1 MTSLPRHVHF
11 VGFGLIGS
19 SLARALRVLNPAM
32 RLTVYD
38 HSPAVRQTVRD
49 LGLVD
54 HVTESLNPIPE
65 GTDLVILAVP
75 MLAFSEVLKAL
86 EVPPDTTLTDVGSV
100 KGSVEEALRLYA
112 PSLLP
117 RFVLGHP
124 LAGTEHSG
132 PEHGFAELFHNRWCL
147 LTPLSETN
155 PSALA
160 MVRNVWEGVGAR
172 VDTMSVDHH
181 DQILAITSHIPHLIA
196 FTIVD
201 TAVTL
206 GEDLCQEVVQYA
218 ASGFRDFTRI
228 AASDPTMWRD
238 IFLTNKEAVLSM
250 LDRFTEDLEA
260 LKTAISNGQ
269 GEVLFKTFAN
279 ARRIRRDIIA
289 AGQA

>member
-1 MTSLPRHVHF
+1 MTFLPRHVHF

-54 HVTESLNPIPE
+54 YVTESLKPIPE

-86 EVPPDTTLTDVGSV
+86 EVPPHVILTDVGSV

-147 LTPLSETN
+147 LTPLSETH
-155 PSALA
+155 PSAVA
-160 MVRNVWEGVGAR
+160 MVKTVWEGVGAR
-172 VDTMSVDHH
+172 VDIMSVDHH

-201 TAVTL
+201 TAMTL

-260 LKTAISNGQ
+260 LKTAISHGQ

>member
-11 VGFGLIGS
+11 VGFGLMGS
-19 SLARALRVLNPAM
+19 SLARALRGLNPAM

-54 HVTESLNPIPE
+54 YVTESLNPIPE
-65 GTDLVILAVP
+65 GTDLVVLAVP

-86 EVPPDTTLTDVGSV
+86 EVPPDTILTDVGSV

-147 LTPLSETN
+147 LTPLSETH
-155 PSALA
+155 PSAVA
-160 MVRNVWEGVGAR
+160 MVKTVWEGVGAR

-201 TAVTL
+201 TAMTL

-238 IFLTNKEAVLSM
+238 IFLTNKDAVLSM

-260 LKTAISNGQ
+260 LKTAISHGQ

>member
-1 MTSLPRHVHF
+1 MTLLPRHVHF

-19 SLARALRVLNPAM
+19 SLARALRVLNPAIC
-32 RLTVYD
+32 LTVYD
-38 HSPAVRQTVRD
+38 HNPNVRRKILD

-54 HVTESLNPIPE
+54 QVVESLNPVPE
-65 GTDLVILAVP
+65 AAELVVLAVP
-75 MLAFSEVLKAL
+75 MLALAEVLAQIQ
-86 EVPPDTTLTDVGSV
+86 VPAQAILTDVGSV
-100 KGSVEEALRLYA
+100 KGTVEAALRLYA

-132 PEHGFAELFHNRWCL
+132 PEYGFAELFQNRWCL
-147 LTPLSETN
+147 LTPLAETH
-155 PSALA
+155 PRALA
-160 MVRNVWEGVGAR
+160 MVQNLWEGVGAR
-172 VDTMSVDHH
+172 VDTMSVAHH

-201 TAVTL
+201 TAVAL

-238 IFLTNKEAVLSM
+238 IFLTNKQAVLSM
-250 LDRFTEDLEA
+250 LDRFTEDLDL
-260 LKTAISNGQ
+260 LKTAIREDQ
-269 GEVLFKTFAN
+269 GEVLFKTFTN
-279 ARRIRRDIIA
+279 ARRIRRDIIT

>member
-1 MTSLPRHVHF
+1 MTLLPRHVHF

-19 SLARALRVLNPAM
+19 SLARALRVLNPAIC
-32 RLTVYD
+32 LTVYD
-38 HSPAVRQTVRD
+38 HNPNVRQKILD

-54 HVTESLNPIPE
+54 QVVESLNPVPE
-65 GTDLVILAVP
+65 AAELVVLAVP
-75 MLAFSEVLKAL
+75 MLALAEVLAQIQ
-86 EVPPDTTLTDVGSV
+86 VPAQAILTDVGSV
-100 KGSVEEALRLYA
+100 KGTVEAALRLYA

-132 PEHGFAELFHNRWCL
+132 PEYGFAELFQNRWCL
-147 LTPLSETN
+147 LTPLAETH
-155 PSALA
+155 PRALA
-160 MVRNVWEGVGAR
+160 MVQNLWEGVGAR
-172 VDTMSVDHH
+172 VDTMSVAHH

-201 TAVTL
+201 TAVVL

-238 IFLTNKEAVLSM
+238 IFLTNKQAVLSM
-250 LDRFTEDLEA
+250 LDRFTEDLDL
-260 LKTAISNGQ
+260 LKTAIREDQ
-269 GEVLFKTFAN
+269 GEVLFKTFTN
-279 ARRIRRDIIA
+279 ARRIRRDIIT

>member
-1 MTSLPRHVHF
+1 MLPLPRHVHF

-19 SLARALRVLNPAM
+19 SLARALRRLHSTI

-38 HSPAVRQTVRD
+38 HNPVVRGTIED

-54 HVTESLNPIPE
+54 QVVASLNPVPE
-65 GTDLVILAVP
+65 GTELLVLAVP
-75 MLAFSEVLKAL
+75 MLAFSDILKTL
-86 EVPPDTTLTDVGSV
+86 KPPQGTILTDVGSV
-100 KGSVEEALRLYA
+100 KGTVEDALRLYA

-132 PEHGFAELFHNRWCL
+132 PEHGFAELFQKRWCL
-147 LTPLSETN
+147 LTPLSETD
-155 PSALA
+155 PHALG
-160 MVRNVWEGVGAR
+160 MVQNVWESVGSR
-172 VDTMSVDHH
+172 VDTMSVAHH
-181 DQILAITSHIPHLIA
+181 DQILAMTSHIPHLIA

-201 TAVTL
+201 TAVAL

-238 IFLTNKEAVLSM
+238 IFLSNKQAVLSM
-250 LDRFTEDLEA
+250 LDRFTEDLDL
-260 LKTAISNGQ
+260 LKTAIAEEQ
-269 GEVLFKTFAN
+269 GDVLFKIFTN
-279 ARRIRRDIIA
+279 ARRIRRDIIT

>member
-1 MTSLPRHVHF
+1 MATLPRHVHF

-19 SLARALRVLNPAM
+19 SLARALRVLNPTM

-38 HSPAVRQTVRD
+38 HSPAVRQTVQD

-54 HVTESLNPIPE
+54 QVMGSLSPVPE
-65 GTDLVILAVP
+65 GADLVVLAVP
-75 MLAFSEVLKAL
+75 MLAFSDVLRDL
-86 EVPPDTTLTDVGSV
+86 EVPPHAILTDVGSV
-100 KGSVEEALRLYA
+100 KGIVEEALRLYA

-132 PEHGFAELFHNRWCL
+132 PEHGFAELFQNRWCL

-250 LDRFTEDLEA
+250 LDRFTEDLES

-269 GEVLFKTFAN
+269 GEVLFKTFTN

>member
-1 MTSLPRHVHF
+1 MTLLPRHVHF

-19 SLARALRVLNPAM
+19 SLARALRVLNPAIC
-32 RLTVYD
+32 LTVYD
-38 HSPAVRQTVRD
+38 HNPNVRQKILD

-54 HVTESLNPIPE
+54 QVVESLNPVPE
-65 GTDLVILAVP
+65 AAELVVLAVP
-75 MLAFSEVLKAL
+75 MLALAEVLAQIQ
-86 EVPPDTTLTDVGSV
+86 VPAQAILTDVGSV
-100 KGSVEEALRLYA
+100 KGTVEAALRLYA

-132 PEHGFAELFHNRWCL
+132 PEYGFAELFQNRWCL
-147 LTPLSETN
+147 LTPLAETH
-155 PSALA
+155 PRALA
-160 MVRNVWEGVGAR
+160 MVQNLWEGVGAR
-172 VDTMSVDHH
+172 VDTMSVAHH

-201 TAVTL
+201 TAVAL

-238 IFLTNKEAVLSM
+238 IFLTNKQAVLSM
-250 LDRFTEDLEA
+250 LDRFTEDLDL
-260 LKTAISNGQ
+260 LKTAIREDQ
-269 GEVLFKTFAN
+269 GEVLFKTFTN
-279 ARRIRRDIIA
+279 ARRIRRDIIT